1 MSKTLVA
8 ATGLFLVAAPAA
20 DAPLHFHPAAETTL
34 ERTASVALTLGLADY
49 ALTQMGEPVEPG
61 DLDESL
67 DPDEMGTETTMEAT
81 YSDTFVRTERG
92 RALEFVRT
100 YETLLVDGEESEET
114 EEEDGTI
121 EVARFVWNGEEGR
134 YEVTA
139 PELDEL
145 TDEQR
150 EQLEAMR
157 ADVDHTHL
165 LPSGEVAVGDSWQVE
180 LGASGLVAAVMPFF
194 EWDAAVDAVLRE
206 ARSDA
211 DTEPAQAELMNDLF
225 TALEA
230 GLEDTVATLTYKGRR
245 AADDGGATVAVMDV
259 EVETAMDMDLGD
271 RLLEMIEEEMEVEGA
286 EGAVPQLELVVEIE
300 LSGEGELLWNTDGNH
315 LHTLELPLDLEI
327 LVEGRFAIELPGLGE
342 LEFVA
347 GDAIWEGELEI
358 LQTATRR

>member
-157 ADVDHTHL
+157 A
-165 LPSGEVAVGDSWQVE
+165 
-180 LGASGLVAAVMPFF
+180 GASGLVAAVMPFF